1 MCMLGT
7 AISQLFFF
15 KSNAPRFGTAPLYWT
30 NTYNLA
36 LYLSFSSYF
45 VILTTYP
52 AGKWLARVLPDK
64 RIYLYKWSFSLNPG
78 EWNRK
83 EHLLG
88 QS

>member
-1 MCMLGT
+1 MLGT

-15 KSNAPRFGTAPLYWT
+15 KSNAPRFALALNSPFTPH
-30 NTYNLA
+30 NLA
-36 LYLSFSSYF
+36 LFTSFSSYF

-88 QS
+88 